1 MELSSE
7 DNFRLNV
14 LLANKPLAIRIDA
27 GRMAVYGLA
36 SQGAPP
42 QREIPQRE
50 IPQREIKVQ
59 LHPTTR
65 PEHYLRLVREL
76 ISGQVL
82 GSPGGYPVYL
92 KRWTRVGQ
100 MRDESLAQL
109 LLLGEP
115 EAVVAAVCS
124 PGLTDELARR
134 AWWAMEDAENARR
147 MLGHAAIVA
156 GRMGP
161 ELAAYLVDYLPF
173 ETESERI
180 VESVRLVLQ
189 PGLIGPE
196 QREDLWR
203 KSARKQAYL
212 VGFLQALPDD
222 LPDPEPPRERDP
234 ALAARL
240 AALAAQGHP
249 WAGAL
254 QRVASGA
261 GQTWLKTVAAVLAK
275 PPSQDIVTT
284 TFDCLRDYF
293 APLRPAGDPNLPL
306 QHLIA
311 EAEAFAGAANP
322 CGSEP
327 GLNDCLVQWP
337 DLVQEVAAIRV
348 LSGLGYGVI
357 RPVLPDPTALGTL
370 MRRKLAPVIEPIQ
383 GLIRTLR
390 GGRR

>member
-14 LLANKPLAIRIDA
+14 LLANKPLAIRIDE
-27 GRMAVYGLA
+27 GRMAVYGLTRQVE
-36 SQGAPP
+36 S
-42 QREIPQRE
+42 R
-50 IPQREIKVQ
+50 QREIKVQ

-65 PEHYLRLVREL
+65 PERYLRLVKEL

-92 KRWTRVGQ
+92 KRWTRMGQ

-147 MLGHAAIVA
+147 MLGNPAVVA
-156 GRMGP
+156 GTMGP

-189 PGLIGPE
+189 PGLISPE
-196 QREDLWR
+196 QQQDLWR
-203 KSARKQAYL
+203 KSARKPAYL

-222 LPDPEPPRERDP
+222 LPEPEAPRQRDP
-234 ALAARL
+234 ALAARIEAL
-240 AALAAQGHP
+240 AALGDP
-249 WAGAL
+249 WARAL

-261 GQTWLKTVAAVLAK
+261 GQTWLRTVSSVLTK
-275 PPSQDIVTT
+275 PPSQDIVTS

-293 APLRPAGDPNLPL
+293 APLRPEGDPDLPL
-306 QHLIA
+306 DDLSA
-311 EAEAFAGAANP
+311 EAEAFAGAASP
-322 CGSEP
+322 AGREP
-327 GLNDCLVQWP
+327 GLSGCLVQCP
-337 DLVQEVAAIRV
+337 ELAEEVAAMRI

-370 MRRKLAPVIEPIQ
+370 MRRKLAPVIDPVQES
-383 GLIRTLR
+383 IRTLR